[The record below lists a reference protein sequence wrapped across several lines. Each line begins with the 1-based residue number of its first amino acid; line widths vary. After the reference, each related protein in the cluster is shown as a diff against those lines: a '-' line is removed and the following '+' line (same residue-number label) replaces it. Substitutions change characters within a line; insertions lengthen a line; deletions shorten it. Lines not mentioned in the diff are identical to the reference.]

1 MAMPSITRCRFTV
14 LLLLAGLAPLLPPVR
29 LPAQDRVDAARSGRP
44 RQRREPNRNLLTPE
58 QWKQLDRSVD
68 RGVGFI
74 VKNQQ
79 EDGGFPT
86 SASGQPAINSLC
98 VMALLSRGHQ
108 PGKGP
113 YGAKIERAIDYVL
126 DMQDPRTGAIMQ
138 DRRLVGS
145 RTDDLIYSHAISGV
159 MLGEVYG
166 MTTASRHDRIRSAI
180 LKGLKFTRKEQIRPK
195 PNPDERGGW
204 RYAFK
209 ETPIASDLSVTAWQL
224 MFYRSARNADFDVPE
239 TWVKEAMGYVHRSF
253 DVNERAFVYALYG
266 YDRFATRGMVG
277 AGIVCAGAGRR
288 APIRD
293 GQSGRRLDPRHSFE
307 PYGVTRGQEDRYH
320 YGAFYC
326 SQAMF
331 QLGGDFWRKF
341 FPRLLDGA
349 GRGPTRR
356 RFVGHGVARRRGEL
370 RQRLHDGPL
379 RAGPHAAVSDPAD
392 LSAIKRSGAA
402 QFHRRFSS
410 LAASTCSPAAG
421 RRASVPGPTCRR
433 RWP

>member
-29 LPAQDRVDAARSGRP
+29 LPAQDRVAAARSGRP
-44 RQRREPNRNLLTPE
+44 RQRREPNGNLLTPE
-58 QWKQLDRSVD
+58 QWKQLDRSVE

-180 LKGLKFTRKEQIRPK
+180 LKGLKFTRKSKSAPSPTRTSAAV
-195 PNPDERGGW
+195 GGT
-204 RYAFK
+204 RSRDTHRIGPFGDGVAIDVL
-209 ETPIASDLSVTAWQL
+209 PLSPQCR
-224 MFYRSARNADFDVPE
+224 FRRARNL
-239 TWVKEAMGYVHRSF
+239 GQ
-253 DVNERAFVYALYG
+253 
-266 YDRFATRGMVG
+266 RG
-277 AGIVCAGAGRR
+277 
-288 APIRD
+288 D
-293 GQSGRRLDPRHSFE
+293 GL
-307 PYGVTRGQEDRYH
+307 
-320 YGAFYC
+320 
-326 SQAMF
+326 
-331 QLGGDFWRKF
+331 
-341 FPRLLDGA
+341 
-349 GRGPTRR
+349 
-356 RFVGHGVARRRGEL
+356 
-370 RQRLHDGPL
+370 
-379 RAGPHAAVSDPAD
+379 
-392 LSAIKRSGAA
+392 
-402 QFHRRFSS
+402 
-410 LAASTCSPAAG
+410 
-421 RRASVPGPTCRR
+421 RASVV
-433 RWP
+433 

>member
-1 MAMPSITRCRFTV
+1 MAVPSIACCRFSMLV
-14 LLLLAGLAPLLPPVR
+14 LFAGLAPLLPPAR
-29 LPAQDRVDAARSGRP
+29 LAAQDRANAARIGRA
-44 RQRREPNRNLLTPE
+44 QRRPEPNRNLLTPE

-86 SASGQPAINSLC
+86 SANGQPAINSLC

-126 DMQDPRTGAIMQ
+126 DMQDPQTGALMQ
-138 DRRLVGS
+138 DRRLVGD

-166 MTTASRHDRIRSAI
+166 MTTSSRHDRIRSAV
-180 LKGLKFTRKEQIRPK
+180 LKGLKFTRKEQIRLK
-195 PNPDERGGW
+195 PNAEERGGW

-239 TWVKEAMGYVHRSF
+239 SWVKEAMGYVHRSF

-266 YDRFATRGMVG
+266 YNRFATRGMVG
-277 AGIVCAGAGRR
+277 AGIVSLALGGEHQSETAKAAGGW
-288 APIRD
+288 I
-293 GQSGRRLDPRHSFE
+293 LEHSFE

-341 FPRLLDGA
+341 FPRLLTVLAEAQHADGSWDTESLDA
-349 GRGPTRR
+349 DGNFGNVYTTALCVLALTPPYQI
-356 RFVGHGVARRRGEL
+356 L
-370 RQRLHDGPL
+370 PIYQR
-379 RAGPHAAVSDPAD
+379 
-392 LSAIKRSGAA
+392 
-402 QFHRRFSS
+402 
-410 LAASTCSPAAG
+410 
-421 RRASVPGPTCRR
+421 
-433 RWP
+433 